1 MFEFISRLPKPGIPI
16 GYIGYYQINKT
27 VYIINI
33 DYTKNVMLLCIQTGY
48 IYIYI
53 YCYYCYFIW
62 WSPFIPSN
70 NLDNVFT
77 YNHIYMTVYGSGVLS
92 KPLSY

>member
-1 MFEFISRLPKPGIPI
+1 MSINKMFEFISRLPKPGIPI

-53 YCYYCYFIW
+53 LLLLLFYLVESFHPIQ
-62 WSPFIPSN
+62 
-70 NLDNVFT
+70 
-77 YNHIYMTVYGSGVLS
+77 
-92 KPLSY
+92 